1 MAGVKSDWWAGSH
14 REPPKAKTKNLPNLK
29 KTTVY
34 NQGRK
39 GSPMAT
45 VDEDGSSRR
54 KNPNVLITGTP
65 GTGKTTHAE
74 MLAQESNGA
83 LRAINI
89 GDFVKEHGCHEGWD
103 DEWQSWLVDDEKLLD
118 ELEPLMSSSE
128 GGIIL
133 DWHSSEI
140 FPERWIDLVIVLRT
154 SHTILWDRLEKRKYS
169 LKKIQENN
177 EAEIMGE
184 CLEEAREN
192 YDEEIVIEL
201 DSENIDA
208 IDSNIHRILA
218 WIEQWKT
225 DNQDLSN

>member
-1 MAGVKSDWWAGSH
+1 
-14 REPPKAKTKNLPNLK
+14 
-29 KTTVY
+29 
-34 NQGRK
+34 
-39 GSPMAT
+39 MAT
-45 VDEDGSSRR
+45 SDQEISCRR
-54 KNPNVLITGTP
+54 KNPNILITGTP

-74 MLAQESNGA
+74 MLAQESNGS
-83 LRAINI
+83 LQAINV

-118 ELEPLMSSSE
+118 ELEPIMSCAE
-128 GGIIL
+128 GGKII
-133 DWHSSEI
+133 DWHSCEI

-154 SHTILWDRLEKRKYS
+154 THTILWDRLEKRKYS

-201 DSENIDA
+201 ESETIDA

-218 WIEQWKT
+218 WIDHWKN
-225 DNQDLSN
+225 DNQDSS